1 MLRSVI
7 NLQPSRAA
15 LVVLL
20 WELGR
25 TRDRAG
31 RWIGSLRMLSLSA
44 RIGAPV
50 IGFALGLLVT
60 YGLADAGPGP
70 VPSRI
75 LQDALATPTGDAK
88 SASFRDEFDERLASL
103 EERFTG
109 ARAPAK
115 TVETEKAAV
124 TQSGT
129 GMRLT
134 NLDSPKFVALRTSSG
149 DRSPLDGRT
158 DSFDERFA
166 GARAPAKAMDDPKEG
181 AGHVSLP
188 EPSWVVQLIGDSSEA
203 TALSLFRELQNKHK
217 SLLGIYKPIVLR
229 TTLRP
234 GSEPIW
240 TRVRVELSS
249 RQAAESL
256 CSKLEAAGERCIVQ
270 RAPASLP
277 SNAVTASAK
286 SPVETLL
293 R

>member
-1 MLRSVI
+1 
-7 NLQPSRAA
+7 
-15 LVVLL
+15 
-20 WELGR
+20 
-25 TRDRAG
+25 
-31 RWIGSLRMLSLSA
+31 MLSLSA

-50 IGFALGLLVT
+50 IGFVLGLLVT

-75 LQDALATPTGDAK
+75 LQDALAPRIPIGSRIRFEPIGDAK
-88 SASFRDEFDERLASL
+88 FAEPPASFGDEFDERLASL
-103 EERFTG
+103 EERFMG
-109 ARAPAK
+109 ARPAAK
-115 TVETEKAAV
+115 TVETKKAAV

-134 NLDSPKFVALRTSSG
+134 SLERPVSSKSVHSDTDSPKFAAASSG
-149 DRSPLDGRT
+149 DRFLLEGRPNPRM
-158 DSFDERFA
+158 DSFDDRFA

-181 AGHVSLP
+181 AGHISLP
-188 EPSWVVQLIGDSSEA
+188 EPLWVVQLIGDSSEA

-217 SLLGIYKPIVLR
+217 SLLGSYEPVVVR

-256 CSKLEAAGERCIVQ
+256 CSKLEAAGERCFVQ
-270 RAPASLP
+270 RAPAFLP
-277 SNAVTASAK
+277 SDAVSASAK
-286 SPVETLL
+286 SPT
-293 R
+293 

>member
-1 MLRSVI
+1 
-7 NLQPSRAA
+7 
-15 LVVLL
+15 
-20 WELGR
+20 
-25 TRDRAG
+25 
-31 RWIGSLRMLSLSA
+31 MLSQSA

-75 LQDALATPTGDAK
+75 LQDALAPRIPIGSRMRFAPIADTQFAEAP
-88 SASFRDEFDERLASL
+88 ASFRDEFDERLASL
-103 EERFTG
+103 EERFT
-109 ARAPAK
+109 
-115 TVETEKAAV
+115 AV

-129 GMRLT
+129 GMRF
-134 NLDSPKFVALRTSSG
+134 DSPKFAALTASSG
-149 DRSPLDGRT
+149 DRFLADRRT

-166 GARAPAKAMDDPKEG
+166 GARAPAKAMDDLKES
-181 AGHVSLP
+181 AGHISLP

-203 TALSLFRELQNKHK
+203 SALSLFRGLQNRHK
-217 SLLGIYKPIVLR
+217 SLLGIYKPVVVR

-249 RQAAESL
+249 REAAESL
-256 CSKLEAAGERCIVQ
+256 CSKLEAAGERCVVQ

-277 SNAVTASAK
+277 SNAVSASAK
-286 SPVETLL
+286 
-293 R
+293 RA

>member
-1 MLRSVI
+1 
-7 NLQPSRAA
+7 
-15 LVVLL
+15 
-20 WELGR
+20 
-25 TRDRAG
+25 
-31 RWIGSLRMLSLSA
+31 MLSLSA

-50 IGFALGLLVT
+50 IGFVLGLLVT

-75 LQDALATPTGDAK
+75 LQDVLAPRIPIGSRPIGDAK
-88 SASFRDEFDERLASL
+88 FAERSASFGEEFDERLASL
-103 EERFTG
+103 EERFMG
-109 ARAPAK
+109 ARPQAK
-115 TVETEKAAV
+115 TVETKKAAV

-134 NLDSPKFVALRTSSG
+134 SLEMPVSSKSVLSDIDSPKFAALRTSSG
-149 DRSPLDGRT
+149 DRSLLDGRT

-166 GARAPAKAMDDPKEG
+166 GARAPTKAMDDPKEG
-181 AGHVSLP
+181 ASHVSLP
-188 EPSWVVQLIGDSSEA
+188 EPSWAVQLIGDSSEA

-217 SLLGIYKPIVLR
+217 SLLGIYNPVVLR
-229 TTLRP
+229 TALRP

-256 CSKLEAAGERCIVQ
+256 CSKLEAAGERCFVQ

-286 SPVETLL
+286 SPVETPL